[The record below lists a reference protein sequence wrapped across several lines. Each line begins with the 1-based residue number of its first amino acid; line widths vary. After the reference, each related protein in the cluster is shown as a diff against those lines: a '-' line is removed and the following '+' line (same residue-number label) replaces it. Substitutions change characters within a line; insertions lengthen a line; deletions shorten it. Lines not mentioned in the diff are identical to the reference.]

1 MRTRAVIFSTLAS
14 AATLTAGWAAWAVPH
29 AAQATATTASAS
41 SSASAIPSATSTA
54 SATASASASA
64 SPTASATPTPTQTQ
78 TQAAAAAFGGYTGT
92 VDGSAISM
100 RYGTEQVSVTLSGGT
115 ITEVTVL
122 QAPSSG
128 KDAQYTNRSVPV
140 LHDEALSSQSANISI
155 VSGATYTSEAYI
167 QSLQS
172 ALDQL

>member
-29 AAQATATTASAS
+29 AAQATATAASAS
-41 SSASAIPSATSTA
+41 ATDTPSATSTP
-54 SATASASASA
+54 SASASASA
-64 SPTASATPTPTQTQ
+64 SASTSATATPTPTPTQTQ

-92 VDGSAISM
+92 VDGSAISY
-100 RYGTEQVSVTLSGGT
+100 RYGTMQVSVTLSGGT

-140 LHDEALSSQSANISI
+140 LHDEALSTQSANISI